1 MEIFIPLKTQRCE
14 IVFGDNVFFIFYIQ
28 NFQIL
33 QSKYII
39 VRSQLFI
46 NNSVCHCNNKWN
58 YSYNVEIVNNRDPLK
73 QEHFVIRVLF
83 INETETKREKK
94 TDLTFA

>member
-1 MEIFIPLKTQRCE
+1 VKLFLVTMYFSFLYP
-14 IVFGDNVFFIFYIQ
+14 